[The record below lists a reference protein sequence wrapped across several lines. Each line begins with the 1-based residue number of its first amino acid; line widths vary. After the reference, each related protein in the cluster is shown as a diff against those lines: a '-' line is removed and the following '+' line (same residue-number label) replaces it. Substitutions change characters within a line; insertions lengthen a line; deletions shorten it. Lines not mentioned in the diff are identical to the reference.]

1 MPFGIPLYAL
11 WLGAAI
17 LFGVLEA
24 VLLGLNSIWFILGA
38 LAAMAAALLGAGLG
52 IQVLLFL
59 VVSLAALVLAK
70 RFLKE
75 RFNPHRQHTN
85 ADRILG
91 SRALVTETIDDE
103 RETGAI
109 RCGGLIWTARSLSG
123 QPILAGSTVCVQRI
137 DGVKAMVSPIPEPP
151 AEPPAQE

>member
-1 MPFGIPLYAL
+1 MKKLPNAVK
-11 WLGAAI
+11 WLI
-17 LFGVLEA
+17 IVA
-24 VLLGLNSIWFILGA
+24 V

-75 RFNPHRQHTN
+75 RFNPRRQHTN

-91 SRALVTETIDDE
+91 FRALVTETIDDE

-123 QPILAGSTVCVQRI
+123 QPIPAGSTVCVRCI

-151 AEPPAQE
+151 AEPPAQA